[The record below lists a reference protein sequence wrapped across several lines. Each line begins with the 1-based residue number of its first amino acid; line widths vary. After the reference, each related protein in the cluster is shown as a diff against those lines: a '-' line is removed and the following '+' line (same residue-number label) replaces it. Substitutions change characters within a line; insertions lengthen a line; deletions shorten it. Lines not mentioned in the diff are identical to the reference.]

1 MILGLFGLVWCLV
14 SQFKKAPNQRQP
26 NRPLATSYN
35 ALQGKRKEKERR
47 PRTTKTKKKEIKKR
61 KEKRKEKRYGARGR
75 AELKQHTTARHQRSG
90 VAIWVARFFFAQLSP
105 LVRRSSFFVVRR
117 RSR

>member
-75 AELKQHTTARHQRSG
+75 EELKQHTTARHRRSG
-90 VAIWVARFFFAQLSP
+90 VAIWVARFFSAQLSP
-105 LVRRSSFFVVRR
+105 LVRRSSFFVVRW